1 MPWFIFHTNYSLI
14 TKLMDV
20 QSKKKK
26 EKKKTKSK
34 YNRFTRCVCIH
45 LCYTDQGYNFC
56 NVEPTS
62 ISILSIA
69 TFC

>member
-1 MPWFIFHTNYSLI
+1 MPWFLFHTNYSLI

-20 QSKKKK
+20 QSKKKR
-26 EKKKTKSK
+26 KKKTTSK

-62 ISILSIA
+62 ILSIA
-69 TFC
+69 MFC

>member
-1 MPWFIFHTNYSLI
+1 MPWFLFHTNYSLI

-20 QSKKKK
+20 QSKKKR
-26 EKKKTKSK
+26 EKKTTSK

-62 ISILSIA
+62 ILSIA
-69 TFC
+69 MFC

>member
-1 MPWFIFHTNYSLI
+1 MPWFLFHTNYSLI

-20 QSKKKK
+20 QSKKKR
-26 EKKKTKSK
+26 KKKTTSK

-62 ISILSIA
+62 ISSIA
-69 TFC
+69 MFC

>member
-1 MPWFIFHTNYSLI
+1 MPWFLFHTNYSLI

-20 QSKKKK
+20 QSKKKR
-26 EKKKTKSK
+26 KKKTTSK
-34 YNRFTRCVCIH
+34 YNGFTRCVCIH
-45 LCYTDQGYNFC
+45 LCYADQGYNFC

-62 ISILSIA
+62 VLSIA

>member
-26 EKKKTKSK
+26 KKKKLK
-34 YNRFTRCVCIH
+34 A
-45 LCYTDQGYNFC
+45 
-56 NVEPTS
+56 S
-62 ISILSIA
+62 IIDLQDVFVFISA
-69 TFC
+69 TQIRVITFAM

>member
-1 MPWFIFHTNYSLI
+1 MPWFLFHTNYSLI

-20 QSKKKK
+20 QSKKKR
-26 EKKKTKSK
+26 KKKTTSK
-34 YNRFTRCVCIH
+34 YNTFTGCVCIH

-62 ISILSIA
+62 ILSIA

>member
-1 MPWFIFHTNYSLI
+1 MPWFLFHTNYSLI

-20 QSKKKK
+20 QSKKKR
-26 EKKKTKSK
+26 KKTTTSK

-62 ISILSIA
+62 ILSIA
-69 TFC
+69 MFC

>member
-1 MPWFIFHTNYSLI
+1 MPWFLFHTNYSLM

-20 QSKKKK
+20 QSKKKR
-26 EKKKTKSK
+26 KKKTTSK

-62 ISILSIA
+62 ILSIA
-69 TFC
+69 MFC